1 MKLRTSILAAA
12 MAALLPAAHLGA
24 EPAASPLEGLWEV
37 ISITNLTTGKVQP
50 KNPEYHMYTAT
61 HEMIILTG
69 EDREKIKKSLS
80 DMTAEEVMS
89 QQPIGAGFYKYRIEG
104 GELIRTALLTL
115 SAYYVGRTVHTEFE
129 LNGDSLTIRDSH
141 SADGQR
147 REWKMRRVE

>member
-1 MKLRTSILAAA
+1 
-12 MAALLPAAHLGA
+12 MAALLSAVHLGA

-50 KNPEYHMYTAT
+50 KNTEFHMYTES

-69 EDREKIKKSLS
+69 KDRKIIKKSLS

-104 GELIRTALLTL
+104 GELIRTAVLTL

-129 LNGDSLTIRDSH
+129 LSGDSLTIRDNH

>member
-12 MAALLPAAHLGA
+12 MAALLPTVHLGA

-50 KNPEYHMYTAT
+50 KNTEFHMYTES

-69 EDREKIKKSLS
+69 KDRKIIKKSLS

-104 GELIRTALLTL
+104 GELIRTAVLTL

-129 LNGDSLTIRDSH
+129 LSGDSLTIRDNH

>member
-50 KNPEYHMYTAT
+50 KNTEYHMYTAT

-69 EDREKIKKSLS
+69 KDRKIIKKSLPS
-80 DMTAEEVMS
+80 
-89 QQPIGAGFYKYRIEG
+89 
-104 GELIRTALLTL
+104 L
-115 SAYYVGRTVHTEFE
+115 SAHLEKA
-129 LNGDSLTIRDSH
+129 IK
-141 SADGQR
+141 
-147 REWKMRRVE
+147 RESNTFCYKPIPAIAWNFH

>member
-1 MKLRTSILAAA
+1 
-12 MAALLPAAHLGA
+12 
-24 EPAASPLEGLWEV
+24 
-37 ISITNLTTGKVQP
+37 
-50 KNPEYHMYTAT
+50 MYTET

-69 EDREKIKKSLS
+69 KDRKIIKKSLS

-104 GELIRTALLTL
+104 GELIRTAVLTL
-115 SAYYVGRTVHTEFE
+115 SAFYVGRTVHTEFD
-129 LNGDSLTIRDSH
+129 LDGDSLTIRDSH